1 MINCDVTACGV
12 ITRAAEVKKK
22 DDESTFISFSIKIDL
37 KGRDGSEFPL
47 FINVSSK
54 GGESD
59 IAQFSKGKKVTVHGR
74 LKFRQKGD
82 KLYLNLRASDD
93 IELSDSEKEV
103 KIEGKISFWGKIGAK
118 GVGTFLDKKNRNY
131 KSFSAFSQ
139 TKEGENT
146 EFLWFRFMYFHPK
159 KEDDSILVA
168 NKYVEIHG
176 DLQLSSYNSKLSTDC
191 RVESVKEWIMKKNQQ
206 ESKTSA

>member
-74 LKFRQKGD
+74 SPDRICDRK
-82 KLYLNLRASDD
+82 
-93 IELSDSEKEV
+93 
-103 KIEGKISFWGKIGAK
+103 
-118 GVGTFLDKKNRNY
+118 
-131 KSFSAFSQ
+131 
-139 TKEGENT
+139 
-146 EFLWFRFMYFHPK
+146 
-159 KEDDSILVA
+159 
-168 NKYVEIHG
+168 
-176 DLQLSSYNSKLSTDC
+176 
-191 RVESVKEWIMKKNQQ
+191 
-206 ESKTSA
+206 